1 MRHLK
6 FKTHLELA
14 SGDEIR
20 VSVIGDYY
28 PRFAGSY
35 EEPAHEHFVE
45 DLVIEHEGKDITAEV
60 SKDDLQR
67 LKEFFLLEAMEV
79 TSWKR

>member
-1 MRHLK
+1 M
-6 FKTHLELA
+6 ELPN
-14 SGDEIR
+14 GEEIR

-28 PRFAGSY
+28 PRFAGSH

-45 DLVIEHEGKDITAEV
+45 DLLIEHEGKDITADV
-60 SKDDLQR
+60 NADDLQR